1 MERPPDPGPSTAVKL
16 AVALLAGFIVL
27 LLLFPASG
35 VDPQPPICYSIF
47 FYTVP
52 CQAWVSWAAA
62 ALVAAIVGLYLWR
75 RTPIS
80 ADPRH
85 EGGA

>member
-1 MERPPDPGPSTAVKL
+1 MEGTPDPGPSTAVKL

-27 LLLFPASG
+27 LLLFPGSG
-35 VDPQPPICYSIF
+35 VDTQPPECYSILG
-47 FYTVP
+47 YTVP
-52 CQAWVSWAAA
+52 CEVWVAWAAA
-62 ALVAAIVGLYLWR
+62 ALVAGLVGLYLWR

-80 ADPRH
+80 ADPHH